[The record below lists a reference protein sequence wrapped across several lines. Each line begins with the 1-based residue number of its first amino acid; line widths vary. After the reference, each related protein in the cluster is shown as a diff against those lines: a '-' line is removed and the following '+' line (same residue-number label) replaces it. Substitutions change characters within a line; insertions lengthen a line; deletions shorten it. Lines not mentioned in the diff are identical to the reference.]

1 MEKTLSLIS
10 RTFTLN
16 LGKFQIEP
24 TIWQA
29 VTIVFLIFLL
39 LLTLARVRYLYVN
52 WSLGQSAIAMLFWGF
67 LLAIIFEGFLLISG
81 RTLLTEVLG
90 WQNAPKPVS
99 TLLEV
104 GRGRLVNVLG
114 KSTTWQAVVEDYRSL
129 NIEDANEAVNIICKQ

>member
-104 GRGRLVNVLG
+104 GRGRLINVLG